1 MKVSLL
7 GLLLLSTVIHAGSGS
22 KVCTDPTTGR
32 HLAWRDD
39 YAAYNQCMKQKYYN
53 AQAAH
58 ARCVAE
64 PVCRNRLVDSQ
75 RSEQLYVLIMVV
87 ITIAGVMLLCLNS
100 TLP

>member
-22 KVCTDPTTGR
+22 KVCIDPTTGR

-39 YAAYNQCMKQKYYN
+39 YAAYNQCMKQNYYN

-64 PVCRNRLVDSQ
+64 PVCRDRLADSK
-75 RSEQLYVLIMVV
+75 RNERLFIGFMLALSAFVLIRMQY
-87 ITIAGVMLLCLNS
+87 A
-100 TLP
+100 

>member
-22 KVCTDPTTGR
+22 KVCTDPATGR
-32 HLAWRDD
+32 QLLWRDD
-39 YAAYNQCMKQKYYN
+39 YTAYNQCMKQNHYN

-64 PVCRNRLVDSQ
+64 PACRDRLIDKERNDRLFFLTMAAIVFAA
-75 RSEQLYVLIMVV
+75 LIVV
-87 ITIAGVMLLCLNS
+87 YHA
-100 TLP
+100 

>member
-22 KVCTDPTTGR
+22 KVCTDPATGR

-39 YAAYNQCMKQKYYN
+39 YAAYNQCMKQNYYN

-64 PVCRNRLVDSQ
+64 PVCRDRLADSQ
-75 RSEQLYVLIMVV
+75 RSEQLFILFVAVIVAAAFFMVYH
-87 ITIAGVMLLCLNS
+87 A
-100 TLP
+100 

>member
-22 KVCTDPTTGR
+22 KVCTDPATGR

-39 YAAYNQCMKQKYYN
+39 YAAYNQCMKQNYYN

-64 PVCRNRLVDSQ
+64 PVCRDRLIDKE
-75 RSEQLYVLIMVV
+75 RSDRLFILTMVV
-87 ITIAGVMLLCLNS
+87 IVATALFMVYHA
-100 TLP
+100 

>member
-22 KVCTDPTTGR
+22 KVCIDPTTGR

-39 YAAYNQCMKQKYYN
+39 YAAYNQCMKQNYYN

-64 PVCRNRLVDSQ
+64 PVCRDRLIDKE
-75 RSEQLYVLIMVV
+75 RSDRLFILTTVV
-87 ITIAGVMLLCLNS
+87 IVATALFMVYHA
-100 TLP
+100 

>member
-22 KVCTDPTTGR
+22 KVCTDPATGR

-39 YAAYNQCMKQKYYN
+39 YAAYNQCMKQNYYN

-64 PVCRNRLVDSQ
+64 PVCRDRLIDKE
-75 RSEQLYVLIMVV
+75 RSDRLFTLTMVV
-87 ITIAGVMLLCLNS
+87 IVATALFMVYHA
-100 TLP
+100 

>member
-22 KVCTDPTTGR
+22 KVCTDPATGR
-32 HLAWRDD
+32 QIPWRDD
-39 YAAYNQCMKQKYYN
+39 YAAYNQCMKQNYYN

-64 PVCRNRLVDSQ
+64 PVCRDRLIDKE
-75 RSEQLYVLIMVV
+75 RSEQLFILFVAVIVAAAFFMVYH
-87 ITIAGVMLLCLNS
+87 A
-100 TLP
+100 